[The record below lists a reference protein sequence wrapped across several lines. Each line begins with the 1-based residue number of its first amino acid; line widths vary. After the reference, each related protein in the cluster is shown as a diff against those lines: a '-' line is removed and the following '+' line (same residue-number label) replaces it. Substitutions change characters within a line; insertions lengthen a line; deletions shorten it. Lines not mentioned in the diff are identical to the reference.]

1 MRAAVATARRPGG
14 TATGEVGERSHAPA
28 LARRRSAARRRAS
41 GRAAPVWRV
50 ADWLRAA
57 APSRQLMTIR
67 VLGVDACRAGWVAVE
82 LIDGAFAG
90 ASVDLSL
97 AALLASAG
105 PEMAAVGLDM
115 PLGLLS
121 TGWRDADEHAARF
134 VGARRS
140 SVFRVP
146 PGPVWELS
154 GYAEANAACRE
165 LTGAGFS
172 RQAYGLRHKLREAN
186 GICDSHRLHEVHPE
200 VSFRAMAG
208 ADVAYPKHSWA
219 GQARCGGGMERASDR
234 DGFRGVAARSAA
246 AQRAGSGAGDLVLN
260 QGTSAGFRHGRGCA
274 GSADPSARK
283 TSPAASS
290 RRVRALRIRSAL
302 AATP

>member
-1 MRAAVATARRPGG
+1 
-14 TATGEVGERSHAPA
+14 
-28 LARRRSAARRRAS
+28 
-41 GRAAPVWRV
+41 
-50 ADWLRAA
+50 
-57 APSRQLMTIR
+57 MTIR

-219 GQARCGGGMERASDR
+219 GQAVRRRLLRGAGIALPDDLGAAGRAGPD
-234 DGFRGVAARSAA
+234 DVLDAA
-246 AQRAGSGAGDLVLN
+246 AAAWSAHRIATGFGVSLPDPPQRN
-260 QGTSAGFRHGRGCA
+260 EQGQ
-274 GSADPSARK
+274 
-283 TSPAASS
+283 
-290 RRVRALRIRSAL
+290 AL
-302 AATP
+302 AIWY